1 MAGTDSQVWTHGYV
15 HDREGAGRY
24 RIDGEVKIGANVYI
38 GSRCIVTAGVRI
50 ADGAMVGAGTTVAR
64 DLPNASLYVAG
75 LLREL
80 PRPPAPEQRSDLEL
94 QRQAGLTETVYRKSR

>member
-1 MAGTDSQVWTHGYV
+1 MD
-15 HDREGAGRY
+15 GR
-24 RIDGEVKIGANVYI
+24 VLIGANVYI
-38 GSRCIVTAGVRI
+38 GSRSILTAGVRI

-64 DLPNASLYVAG
+64 DLLNASLYVAG
-75 LLREL
+75 PLREL